1 MMSVPARVRSET
13 PALARSMPPFQLSY
27 DVPPECPNQA
37 AFEEGVRARLPA
49 GTEGSSGEPAIA
61 IDVRVTRDA
70 GGYRAV
76 VDVPVAFGQRA
87 TRTVSGKS
95 CENVIR
101 GSALVTALA
110 LEARVAEE
118 TPYENPSSEP
128 APAPQPSPSPTPA
141 PPKSAPVPVRPVA
154 PISPS
159 RSPAPET
166 EARTP
171 FEILLGARGSATT
184 GVAPVAA
191 FGLGV
196 FAGVRHRRFGVAVS
210 VEGVRSGRVRSAG
223 VPAEYTLDC
232 ARLEASSSFSPAASL
247 ELEGVVSFEGG
258 VLGAE
263 ATADPPTVVEG
274 KRGSVAWLAP
284 GIAGRL
290 LVSGGPV
297 FVSAEVFGR
306 APLVRERF
314 FVDIDG
320 ERRVAHRVP
329 YFSVGAGLMAGARF

>member
-1 MMSVPARVRSET
+1 
-13 PALARSMPPFQLSY
+13 MPLFQLSY

-37 AFEEGVRARLPA
+37 AFEEGVRSRLPA
-49 GTEGSSGEPAIA
+49 GSEEKAGEPVIA
-61 IDVRVTRDA
+61 IDVRVTRGAD
-70 GGYRAV
+70 GYRAIV
-76 VDVPVAFGQRA
+76 EVPAANGRRA

-110 LEARVAEE
+110 LEARVADEA
-118 TPYENPSSEP
+118 PSEGASAE
-128 APAPQPSPSPTPA
+128 PSPVSPPSPA
-141 PPKSAPVPVRPVA
+141 PPPPPPPAPVRPVA
-154 PISPS
+154 AVTPSPS
-159 RSPAPET
+159 KERATSEPSA
-166 EARTP
+166 
-171 FEILLGARGSATT
+171 FEILLGVRGSSTA
-184 GVAPVAA
+184 GVAPGVA

-196 FAGVRHRRFGVAVS
+196 FAGVRYRALGVGLS
-210 VEGVRSGRVRSAG
+210 IEGTRSGRVRSEG
-223 VPAEYTLDC
+223 VPAEYSLDC
-232 ARLEASSSFSPAASL
+232 ARLEAGLSLSLAPPL

-263 ATADPPTVVEG
+263 AIPDPPIVVEG
-274 KRGSVAWLAP
+274 THGSAAWWAP
-284 GIAGRL
+284 GVAGRL
-290 LVSGGPV
+290 RVRGGPV

-329 YFSVGAGLMAGARF
+329 YFSVGGALMAGVRF